1 MKLFSSLRNKLLR
14 FTKDESGAS
23 AIEYAVIAGL
33 IIAVAAGAI
42 STLGTDVQEVFSG
55 VSTTLDNATT
65 GTTPGG

>member
-33 IIAVAAGAI
+33 IIAAAATAIGA
-42 STLGTDVQEVFSG
+42 LGTDVTNVFTSI
-55 VSTTLDNATT
+55 SDKL
-65 GTTPGG
+65 P

>member
-55 VSTTLDNATT
+55 VSTTLDSATT